1 MSILNILKKICNNN
15 YIRYQKVNSMKRK
28 HIYINAPITLTFS
41 LICIVALLLNYIS
54 KGKTN
59 LWLFSTYGSSLL
71 SPMTYLR
78 LFTHVFGH
86 SDINHLMSNLL
97 YILLLG
103 PILEEKYGNKLIIV
117 IFSTAIVTGLVHNL
131 FSPNIML
138 LGASG
143 VVFSF
148 IILASITGN
157 QDGIPLTLLI
167 VALLWIG
174 GEIYTGLTSID
185 SISQLSHIIGGLCGG
200 VIGLMLK
207 K

>member
-1 MSILNILKKICNNN
+1 
-15 YIRYQKVNSMKRK
+15 MKRK

-167 VALLWIG
+167 VALLWIS

>member
-1 MSILNILKKICNNN
+1 
-15 YIRYQKVNSMKRK
+15 MKRK
-28 HIYINAPITLTFS
+28 RIYINAPITLTFS

-143 VVFSF
+143 VVFSI